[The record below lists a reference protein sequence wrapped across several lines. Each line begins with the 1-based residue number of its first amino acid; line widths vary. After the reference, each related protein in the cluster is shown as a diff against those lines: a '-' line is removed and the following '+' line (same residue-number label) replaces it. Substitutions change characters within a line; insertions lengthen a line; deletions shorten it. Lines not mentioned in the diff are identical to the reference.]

1 MRRELKNTSKEEKVA
16 KEWKRNSSE
25 VIEFI
30 NE

>member
-16 KEWKRNSSE
+16 KEWERNFSE

>member
-1 MRRELKNTSKEEKVA
+1 MRHELKNTSKEEKVA
-16 KEWKRNSSE
+16 EEWKGNFSE

>member
-1 MRRELKNTSKEEKVA
+1 MHRELKNASKEEKVA
-16 KEWKRNSSE
+16 KEWKGNSPE